1 MAAAS
6 DSLRRARPLLG
17 TFVEISVSG
26 AGWAAM
32 ERAVAAAFGAIERVQ
47 RLMSFHD
54 PASETSRLNREAA
67 ARPVVVDHW
76 TFQVLATAADLHRRS
91 DGLFDIGVPPPAAG
105 GIELLGGNRVRFR
118 HPGIRIDLGGIAKGF
133 AVDRAIEALRCRG
146 MRAGLVNAGGD
157 LFGFGPEPVSVELR
171 DPRDPCRILCRVEI
185 ENEALASSGGVF
197 DPAVSSHA
205 ADCAITDPR
214 AQRPVSRALGASVR
228 APSCMIADA
237 LTKVVIIEPQ
247 SAAAL
252 LRQDHA
258 SALVVSENGDINV
271 TREWDGALAA

>member
-26 AGWAAM
+26 AGRAAM
-32 ERAVAAAFGAIERVQ
+32 GSAVAAAFGAIERVQ

-54 PASETSRLNREAA
+54 PASETSRLNREAS
-67 ARPVVVDHW
+67 ARPIVVDHW

-105 GIELLGGNRVRFR
+105 GIELLGGNRVRFQ
-118 HPGIRIDLGGIAKGF
+118 
-133 AVDRAIEALRCRG
+133 ALRCCG
-146 MRAGLVNAGGD
+146 IRAGLVNAGGD
-157 LFGFGPEPVSVELR
+157 LAGFGLEPVSVELR

-205 ADCAITDPR
+205 AGCAIIDPR
-214 AQRPVSRALGASVR
+214 ALRPVSRALGASVR

-237 LTKVVIIEPQ
+237 LTKVVMIDPQ

-252 LRQDHA
+252 LRQEHA

-271 TREWDGALAA
+271 TRGWDGALAA